1 VLSDAL
7 GSIGAMTAAVLVW
20 SFGWYWADPAAS
32 LAIVGLV
39 LLSAWHL
46 LREAVDVLMEAA
58 PRGLDL
64 QRVEGELAGLPGV
77 RRVHDLHVWTI
88 GSGEVCLSCHLVVAD
103 AGDATALLS
112 DAYRLLG
119 SRFGIDHATLQ
130 IEPEGFAGQTPRSLC
145 AGACNPAR
153 TAS

>member
-1 VLSDAL
+1 MRQAHTD
-7 GSIGAMTAAVLVW
+7 MTTA
-20 SFGWYWADPAAS
+20 PARSAPAKPGYRDR
-32 LAIVGLV
+32 LHGYGPVVGLV

-58 PRGLDL
+58 PRDLDL

-88 GSGEVCLSCHLVVAD
+88 GSGEVCLSCHLVVSD
-103 AGDATALLS
+103 AGGATALLS